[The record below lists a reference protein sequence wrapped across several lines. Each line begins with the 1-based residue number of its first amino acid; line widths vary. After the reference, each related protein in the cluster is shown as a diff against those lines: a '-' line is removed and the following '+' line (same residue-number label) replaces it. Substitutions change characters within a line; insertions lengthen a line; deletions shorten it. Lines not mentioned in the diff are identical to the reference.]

1 MKYLKILFILSP
13 LLINGC
19 SCDERGGK
27 NIRQGEI
34 YYSIKFY
41 GDISTM
47 PKEIRPK
54 NLVVAFKDD
63 KIIYELISPVGNS
76 GIVNLTNPSKDIYD
90 TYLSMFTIKY
100 FYPSKPG
107 EMHPGF
113 EAMKGMEIKKTSKTS
128 VICGF
133 NCKHAEVTLPDNPDK
148 IYDIWYTNEI
158 DVRNPNAAT
167 PFHEIDGV
175 LMSFFFIIG
184 NSELHFDAESVYKK
198 EIPDLTFERK
208 QKFIRV
214 SRADIKRFIDKM
226 INL

>member
-1 MKYLKILFILSP
+1 MKYLKILFIISP
-13 LLINGC
+13 LLIHGC

-54 NLVVAFKDD
+54 NLIVAFKDD

-133 NCKHAEVTLPDNPDK
+133 NCKHAEVTLPDKPDK

-208 QKFIRV
+208 QKFVRV

>member
-1 MKYLKILFILSP
+1 MKYLKILIILSP
-13 LLINGC
+13 LLINSC

-113 EAMKGMEIKKTSKTS
+113 EAMKGIEIKKTSKTS
-128 VICGF
+128 VICGY
-133 NCKHAEVTLPDNPDK
+133 NCKHAEVTLPDKPDK
-148 IYDIWYTNEI
+148 VYDIWYTNEI
-158 DVRNPNAAT
+158 NVRNPNAAT
-167 PFHEIDGV
+167 PFREIDGV

-184 NSELHFDAESVYKK
+184 NSELQFDAESVYKK

-208 QKFIRV
+208 QKFVRV

>member
-1 MKYLKILFILSP
+1 MKYLLSLFIISP
-13 LLINGC
+13 LLFVSC
-19 SCDERGGK
+19 SCNERGGK
-27 NIRQGEI
+27 NISEGEI

-41 GDISTM
+41 GDIGSM

-113 EAMKGMEIKKTSKTS
+113 EAMKDLEIKKTSKTS
-128 VICGF
+128 VICGY
-133 NCKHAEVTLPDNPDK
+133 NCKHAEVKLSDNPDK

-158 DVRNPNAAT
+158 DVNNPNAST

-208 QKFIRV
+208 QKFVRV

>member
-1 MKYLKILFILSP
+1 MKYLVIFFIISS
-13 LLINGC
+13 LIYYGC
-19 SCDERGGK
+19 IVDDRGGR
-27 NIRQGEI
+27 NISEGEI

-41 GDISTM
+41 GDISSM

-113 EAMKGMEIKKTSKTS
+113 EAMKGIEIKKTSNTS
-128 VICGF
+128 VICGY
-133 NCKHAEVTLPDNPDK
+133 NCRHAEATIPSMPDK
-148 IYDIWYTNEI
+148 VYDIWYTNEI
-158 DVRNPNAAT
+158 KVRNPNAST

-184 NSELHFDAESVYKK
+184 NSELHFDAENVFKK

-208 QKFIRV
+208 QKFVRV